1 MFAHPYSIVNAM
13 WGASWPIPPTRIR
26 AASPGAATFFL
37 PLWPPPKGHGGGGR
51 DVAAEGPHTKSKRM
65 VTSPHVTHVRA
76 RRNLPSASV
85 HKSTAAFVKGTDCVQ
100 QLIGK
105 CKLLSM
111 AGYIHQQIEQHIRV
125 WQMRHHTKIV
135 SHSFVAAPRRSP
147 GVGCGQRAAA

>member
-1 MFAHPYSIVNAM
+1 M
-13 WGASWPIPPTRIR
+13 
-26 AASPGAATFFL
+26 
-37 PLWPPPKGHGGGGR
+37 
-51 DVAAEGPHTKSKRM
+51 AAEGPHTKSKRM

-135 SHSFVAAPRRSP
+135 SHSFVAAPRRSL
-147 GVGCGQRAAA
+147 GGGLGQRAAA